1 MLGRHASER
10 RRVLARQRDALWS
23 LRRVGLLSRI
33 LSVFGGVLDPRAR
46 ARFFAHRGARVGAV
60 LVALVALVAI
70 VGPFLA
76 PHDPA
81 DLLANGLLE
90 DGTPAPPG
98 DLLLGADTMGRD
110 ELSRL
115 LHGGTLS
122 LGVALIA
129 TLIAVSLGLV
139 VGVVSGSRRGAID
152 SASMQAADVLS
163 SLPFLLVAITIERAI
178 GQPSPW
184 SLAILLGCLSWTT
197 LARVTRTKTQQI
209 RELDYVLAA
218 RALGFSEA
226 RILFRHVLPNVLGPA
241 VVLGTT
247 LVAQMILVESAMSF
261 LGVGVQPPASTWG
274 TMLHDGQDVLSI
286 APRLVLY
293 PGALIV
299 MTVFGFNL
307 LGEGLR
313 DAVDARSTGAIVVRR
328 RADAKGPLAARA
340 RARADSVGVAGLG
353 VLLAGV
359 ALFAFVMPA
368 VPEHP
373 AFVGAGS
380 DAPVRGGTLV
390 VHHEDDMRSLDPG
403 VAYDEISGM
412 GLKLIFETLID
423 YDEQLA
429 FVPRLAR
436 ALPEIDADG
445 RGYTFHLREGVRF
458 HPSPH
463 LAHDRTLVAED
474 VRYAIERVLTP
485 SVGSPGAPY
494 FRNLEGAAE
503 FEAGTAPH
511 VRGIEVLDPLTIHF
525 RLSVADQTFLNA
537 LALTFAAPVA
547 REVVEAEGTEIARR
561 PIGTGAFRLERWE
574 PALRATFVRHDDFFL
589 EGQPYLDRIVLEL
602 DLSRG
607 PAFLRLQAGEMD
619 HMHRFTPS
627 DNLFVHRA
635 PAWQPY
641 REDSAN
647 LDIWGVGMNCE
658 LEPFTDVH
666 VRRAVAFAIDGEHW
680 RRARGNRLRLVG
692 QPLPANMPGYVP
704 GLVGEHHLDLDRA
717 REEMRLA
724 GHPVERVGDRWVA
737 RGLDPIDVWVGSG
750 ETGQAYGELIQHDLA
765 QIGLE
770 IRIRQVAFPVY
781 LAETARR
788 RTVPLF
794 LTGWSADFPDP
805 SNFLDTLFHSRSITD
820 SGSQNR
826 AFYQRPELD
835 ALLDRAR
842 VETDRDR
849 RMALYAEASRMIVE
863 DAPWAFVFS
872 NTVTDVWQPYVRG
885 YHVHPVWRPFYR
897 DVWLDLPRRSAR
909 DVDFAEGALR

>member
-1 MLGRHASER
+1 MSEPA
-10 RRVLARQRDALWS
+10 RVLRS
-23 LRRVGLLSRI
+23 LRGLALAA
-33 LSVFGGVLDPRAR
+33 LGGLDPRAR
-46 ARFFAHRGARVGAV
+46 ARFLAHRGARVGAA
-60 LVALVALVAI
+60 LVVFVALVAI
-70 VGPFLA
+70 VGPFVA

-81 DLLANGLLE
+81 ALLPQGLLE

-98 DLLLGADTMGRD
+98 ELWLGADTMGRD

-122 LGVALIA
+122 LGVALVA
-129 TLIAVSLGLV
+129 TAIAVALGLCI
-139 VGVVSGSRRGAID
+139 GVVSGSRRGPID
-152 SASMQAADVLS
+152 SVAMQTADVLS

-178 GQPSPW
+178 GEPSPW

-209 RELDYVLAA
+209 RELDYVQAA

-241 VVLGTT
+241 IVLGTT

-274 TMLHDGQDVLSI
+274 TMLHDGQDVLSV
-286 APRLVLY
+286 APRLVLF

-313 DAVDARSTGAIVVRR
+313 DAVDARSTGALVAGSSASKRR
-328 RADAKGPLAARA
+328 RSRDDVMGL
-340 RARADSVGVAGLG
+340 AGLG
-353 VLLAGV
+353 VLIGGL
-359 ALFAFVMPA
+359 ALFVAFVPP
-368 VPEHP
+368 VPQHP
-373 AFVGAGS
+373 SFVGAGN
-380 DAPVRGGTLV
+380 DTPRRGGTLV
-390 VHHEDDMRSLDPG
+390 VHHEDDMRSLDPA

-412 GLKLIFETLID
+412 GLKLVFETLLD
-423 YDEQLA
+423 YDEALS

-436 ALPEIDADG
+436 EMPEIADG
-445 RGYTFHLREGVRF
+445 GRTYTFHLRDGVHF

-463 LAHDRTLVAED
+463 LAPDRTLVAED
-474 VRYAIERVLTP
+474 VRYEIERVLAPAT
-485 SVGSPGAPY
+485 GSPGAPY
-494 FRNLEGAAE
+494 FRNLLGADE
-503 FEAGTAPH
+503 YEAGRAEH
-511 VRGIEVLDPLTIHF
+511 VRGIEVLDALTIRF

-537 LALTFAAPVA
+537 MALSFAAPVP
-547 REVVEAEGTEIARR
+547 REVVEAPGSDFAHH
-561 PIGTGAFRLERWE
+561 PIGTGAFAFESWE
-574 PALRATFVRHDDFFL
+574 PALRATFVRHDGFFL
-589 EGQPYLDRIVLEL
+589 EGQPYLDRIVLDL

-607 PAFLRLQAGEMD
+607 PAFLRLQAGEID

-627 DNLFVHRA
+627 DNYFLHRA

-641 REDSAN
+641 QTDSAN

-658 LEPFTDVH
+658 LAPFDDVH

-704 GLVGEHHLDLDRA
+704 GLAGEHHLDLERA

-724 GHPVERVGDRWVA
+724 GHPVEREGERWIA
-737 RGLDPIDVWVGSG
+737 RGLEAPIEVWVGAG

-765 QIGLE
+765 QIGLD

-805 SNFLDTLFHSRSITD
+805 SNFFDTLFHSRSISET
-820 SGSQNR
+820 GSQNR

-842 VETDRDR
+842 VEPDRTQ
-849 RMALYAEASRMIVE
+849 RMAMYAEASRMIVD

-885 YHVHPVWRPFYR
+885 YRVHPVWRPFYR
-897 DVWLDLPRRSAR
+897 DVWLDLPRRRASAE
-909 DVDFAEGALR
+909 DFAGEDASVSWLGAGMFGEPSSEASR